1 MPQEP
6 GAEREPHTSAQE
18 PQAPMTGRAAPAV
31 TPLVYVG
38 VVAGAGLLALAATAV
53 PGRTALRARPVTAT
67 TAKE

>member
-1 MPQEP
+1 
-6 GAEREPHTSAQE
+6 
-18 PQAPMTGRAAPAV
+18 MTGRAAPAV